1 MSQVT
6 GSSILFF
13 VSGIPVAK
21 GSLSGFPFTR
31 KDGRIGVRMIDKT
44 KGVKNWAETVAQAG
58 REAMWKSGRKMFPAD
73 VPVTLSTQFYV
84 ERPPSV
90 AKDRVFPTVKPDLG
104 KLERAIE
111 DALTGIVY
119 EDDKQIVT
127 RPNSQKRYRE
137 PDREGHPRSPGVIIT
152 VTRQI

>member
-1 MSQVT
+1 MSHPIIS
-6 GSSILFF
+6 GILFF
-13 VSGIPVAK
+13 VSGIPTPK
-21 GSLSGFPFTR
+21 GSLSGFPFQR
-31 KDGRIGVRMIDKT
+31 KDGGVGVRMIDKT
-44 KGVKNWAETVAQAG
+44 KGIKAWTEAVAQAA
-58 REAMWKSGRKMFPAD
+58 REEMWRSGRKMFPAD

-84 ERPPSV
+84 ERPQSV

-137 PDREGHPRSPGVIIT
+137 PDREGHPRSPGVVIT